1 MASQLPVPAPFPNDW
16 STIGPSEADS
26 PLPVD
31 AKRMLSPAVTGQSE
45 EKGTVTFSLMPPAL
59 LERLYFNAEPS
70 GSLRVRLANNDV
82 YVAPQSRQEAQKP
95 FHGVLSE
102 AAPQQARHIGLRQ
115 PKQLCCVDLLETA
128 LSNDLVDLRDQ
139 LGLEQ
144 MRVGIRESQV
154 SEYVWGLYT

>member
-1 MASQLPVPAPFPNDW
+1 
-16 STIGPSEADS
+16 
-26 PLPVD
+26 
-31 AKRMLSPAVTGQSE
+31 
-45 EKGTVTFSLMPPAL
+45 MPPAL

-82 YVAPQSRQEAQKP
+82 YIAPQSRQEAQKP

-115 PKQLCCVDLLETA
+115 PEQLCCVDLLETA
-128 LSNDLVDLRDQ
+128 LSNDFVDLRDQ